1 MSMSERCV
9 TVLHCNGLNCSIV
22 NYTAVFYTVVYYT
35 VVYYTVTYYTAVFY
49 TATYWSVLYRS
60 GSILDLMHY
69 QSYVLVVKSYMMYFD
84 SNLFEINQTTAG
96 IEVIISSLIQYC

>member
-22 NYTAVFYTVVYYT
+22 N
-35 VVYYTVTYYTAVFY
+35 YTAVFY